1 MKHIRYDQV
10 QQWQQEQKDF
20 QLIDV
25 REPFEHEVFNI
36 GGELIPLGE
45 VVQHINK
52 LATDKPIVFYCRKG
66 VRSQIAIQRVRS
78 LIANEELYNLEGGV
92 NAIN

>member
-1 MKHIRYDQV
+1 MKHINYTQL
-10 QQWQQEQKDF
+10 QNWQKEEKNF

-36 GGELIPLGE
+36 GGELIPLGD

-52 LATDKPIVFYCRKG
+52 MATDKPIVFYCRKG
-66 VRSQIAIQRVRS
+66 VRSQIAIQRLRS
-78 LIANEELYNLEGGV
+78 LLDNEELYNLEGGV
-92 NAIN
+92 NAIQ